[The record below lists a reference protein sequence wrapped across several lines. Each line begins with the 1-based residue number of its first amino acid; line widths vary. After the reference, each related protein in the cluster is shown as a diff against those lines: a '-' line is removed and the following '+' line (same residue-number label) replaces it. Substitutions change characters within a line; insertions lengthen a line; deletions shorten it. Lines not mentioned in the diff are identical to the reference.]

1 MAQVSEAQLDQW
13 EREGYVLV
21 EGALQ
26 GEDLLR
32 LQAAFDRC
40 AAEDKAEWLD
50 DVAVGTRPGAFFDI
64 QRPLERDEAFVR
76 LADHPSYVD
85 LLVACLGEDHL
96 FQGAQVRTL
105 PPSPVSYVGWHPDFS
120 HDEPQHIKLQIYVE
134 DVPADGGA
142 FAFVPGSHKPDAGP
156 YPVYDVLADMPGHI
170 VFAAAAGTAI
180 LFDNHGWHTSMINTT
195 QVPRKSIILSYGVR
209 QPDE

>member
-1 MAQVSEAQLDQW
+1 MVRVTEVQLDQW
-13 EREGYVLV
+13 EREGYVVV
-21 EGALQ
+21 EGALE

-32 LQAAFDRC
+32 LQTAFDRC
-40 AAEDKAEWLD
+40 AAEDKPEWLD
-50 DVAVGTRPGAFFDI
+50 EVAVGTLPGAFFDI
-64 QRPLERDEAFVR
+64 QRPLERDEAFVK

-85 LLVACLGEDHL
+85 LLVAFLGEDHV

-105 PPSPVSYVGWHPDFS
+105 PSSPVSYVGWHPDFS
-120 HDEPQHIKLQIYVE
+120 PDKPKSIKLQLYVE

-142 FAFVPGSHKPDAGP
+142 FAFVPGSHKPDADP
-156 YPVYDVLADMPGHI
+156 YPVYDVLTDMPGHL
-170 VFAAAAGTAI
+170 VFAGAAGTAI
-180 LFDNHGWHTSMINTT
+180 LFDNHGWHTSMMNTT